1 MADPAPPRIPTR
13 SHSDPVA
20 PPRRRQNT
28 LSDLPATS
36 PPSSG
41 VTANLAREGRLGRVS
56 SCSKTWH
63 SYPVCFNPNHLFI
76 VEYSDTLL
84 ADQSRTPLGSM
95 GTYSTPI
102 HMAMLRNGKILVVA
116 GSGTA
121 PWSVRMPRWR
131 TLWSVE
137 QFWSS
142 GAGSEHGQHESVVGL
157 FGYVL
162 QLHDP
167 VGGRA
172 NLTLM
177 AAR

>member
-1 MADPAPPRIPTR
+1 SPLPTPENPRPRSTSSASDARKTPPHSSYKSKSWSSSADGTGADLALPPRTPTR
-13 SHSDPVA
+13 LRSDPVA

-116 GSGTA
+116 GSGT
-121 PWSVRMPRWR
+121 
-131 TLWSVE
+131 
-137 QFWSS
+137 
-142 GAGSEHGQHESVVGL
+142 
-157 FGYVL
+157 
-162 QLHDP
+162 
-167 VGGRA
+167 
-172 NLTLM
+172 
-177 AAR
+177 